1 MYDVRNVTAQTAMNE
16 RRENHSSGGPESTKI
31 FFTEMGSLSV
41 GLCQLKLRG
50 RINRAIPPTL
60 VIVCEQM

>member
-1 MYDVRNVTAQTAMNE
+1 MYHERNGAAQTAMNG
-16 RRENHSSGGPESTKI
+16 RSENHSSGDPESTKV

-41 GLCQLKLRG
+41 GLCQLRLSG